1 MFETI
6 AAFWAEYGEL
16 LLEGTRD
23 TMIMVV
29 ISTVFAY
36 IIGLPLGVLLSISQP
51 HGIWPHKWFNR
62 ILGWIINVGR
72 SLPFIIL
79 MVAIMPFTK
88 VIVGTKMGVPGAIV
102 PLVVSAAPF
111 IARMV
116 ETSLNEVDAGVVEA
130 AQSMGASTL
139 QIVWKVYLPEAKP
152 SLILGGAISL
162 VTILAYTA
170 IAGTVGAGG
179 LGDIAVRYGHQ
190 RGITSVMW
198 VTVVFLIILVQVVQL
213 IFNWLSRRIDKRLD
227 QPSGAKK
234 SGPLD
239 LLPRFAHTK

>member
-88 VIVGTKMGVPGAIV
+88 VSVGTKMGVPGAIV

-116 ETSLNEVDAGVVEA
+116 ETSLAEVDAGVVEA
-130 AQSMGASTL
+130 AQSMGASRA
-139 QIVWKVYLPEAKP
+139 QIVWKVYLPEAVP
-152 SLILGGAISL
+152 SLILGASISIITL
-162 VTILAYTA
+162 IGYTA
-170 IAGTVGAGG
+170 IAGAVGAGG
-179 LGDIAVRYGHQ
+179 LGDLAVRYGYQ
-190 RGITSVMW
+190 RNIMSVMW
-198 VTVVFLIILVQVVQL
+198 VTVIFLIVLVQVIQSL
-213 IFNWLSRRIDKRLD
+213 FSWLSAKSDKRL
-227 QPSGAKK
+227 
-234 SGPLD
+234 
-239 LLPRFAHTK
+239 R

>member
-116 ETSLNEVDAGVVEA
+116 ETSLAEVDAGVVEA
-130 AQSMGASTL
+130 AQSMGASRA
-139 QIVWKVYLPEAKP
+139 VP
-152 SLILGGAISL
+152 SLILGASISIITL
-162 VTILAYTA
+162 IGYTA
-170 IAGTVGAGG
+170 IAGAVGAGG
-179 LGDIAVRYGHQ
+179 LGDLAVRYGYQ
-190 RGITSVMW
+190 RNIMSVMW
-198 VTVVFLIILVQVVQL
+198 VTVIFLIVLVQVIQSL
-213 IFNWLSRRIDKRLD
+213 FSWLSAKSDKRL
-227 QPSGAKK
+227 
-234 SGPLD
+234 
-239 LLPRFAHTK
+239 R

>member
-116 ETSLNEVDAGVVEA
+116 ETSLAEVDAGVVEA
-130 AQSMGASTL
+130 AQSMGASRA
-139 QIVWKVYLPEAKP
+139 QIVWKVHLPEAVP
-152 SLILGGAISL
+152 SLILGASISIITL
-162 VTILAYTA
+162 IGYTA
-170 IAGTVGAGG
+170 IAGAVGAGG
-179 LGDIAVRYGHQ
+179 LGDLAVRYGYQ
-190 RGITSVMW
+190 RNIMSVMW
-198 VTVVFLIILVQVVQL
+198 VTVIFLIVLVQVIQSL
-213 IFNWLSRRIDKRLD
+213 FSWLSAKSDKRL
-227 QPSGAKK
+227 
-234 SGPLD
+234 
-239 LLPRFAHTK
+239 R

>member
-6 AAFWAEYGEL
+6 ATFWAEYGEL

-29 ISTVFAY
+29 ISTVCAY

-88 VIVGTKMGVPGAIV
+88 LVVGTKIGVKGAIV

-111 IARMV
+111 IARYRI
-116 ETSLNEVDAGVVEA
+116 A
-130 AQSMGASTL
+130 ADFIRLCCSTNPL
-139 QIVWKVYLPEAKP
+139 HITGSSTTLRMHNFPFNSYTTKSPILP
-152 SLILGGAISL
+152 
-162 VTILAYTA
+162 
-170 IAGTVGAGG
+170 
-179 LGDIAVRYGHQ
+179 
-190 RGITSVMW
+190 
-198 VTVVFLIILVQVVQL
+198 
-213 IFNWLSRRIDKRLD
+213 
-227 QPSGAKK
+227 
-234 SGPLD
+234 
-239 LLPRFAHTK
+239 

>member
-116 ETSLNEVDAGVVEA
+116 ETSLAEVVAGVVEA
-130 AQSMGASTL
+130 AQSMGASRA
-139 QIVWKVYLPEAKP
+139 QIVWKVYLPEAVP
-152 SLILGGAISL
+152 SLILGASISIITL
-162 VTILAYTA
+162 IGYTA
-170 IAGTVGAGG
+170 IAGAVGAGG
-179 LGDIAVRYGHQ
+179 LGDLAVRYGYQ
-190 RGITSVMW
+190 RNIMSVMW
-198 VTVVFLIILVQVVQL
+198 VTVIFLIVLVQVIQSL
-213 IFNWLSRRIDKRLD
+213 FSWLSAKSDKRL
-227 QPSGAKK
+227 
-234 SGPLD
+234 
-239 LLPRFAHTK
+239 R